1 MNDFE
6 NLLLAQKDVFVL
18 DKSIPIRTFISI
30 DLSDKNNEIAP
41 LLTNPSEF
49 ENYIDF
55 NLAKS
60 KARVAYGGYL
70 EKRNLY
76 NQSTIFQ
83 SFDEVRN
90 IHLGIDLW
98 TKAGTKVLAALDG
111 VVHSIQNNVGIGNYG
126 PTIIL
131 EHNIENQKFWTL
143 YGHLSLDSIGH
154 IKKGVVV
161 SKSTEIAK
169 LGISA
174 ENGNYAPH
182 LHFQIITEISNS
194 IGDYPG
200 VCSEKKLS
208 FYLNNCPDPNLL
220 LKIN

>member
-6 NLLLAQKDVFVL
+6 VVLLAQKNVFVL
-18 DKSIPIRTFISI
+18 DKLIPISKYSPI
-30 DLSDKNNEIAP
+30 DLSNKNLELAP
-41 LLTNPSEF
+41 ILTSPPEF
-49 ENYIDF
+49 ENYIDS

-60 KARVAYGGYL
+60 NAIVAFGGYL

-90 IHLGIDLW
+90 IHIGIDLW
-98 TKAGTKVLAALDG
+98 VKAGTTVLAALDG
-111 VVHSIQNNVGIGNYG
+111 IVFSIQNNVGIGNYG

-131 EHNIENQKFWTL
+131 EHKIENQKFWTL
-143 YGHLSLDSIGH
+143 YGHLSLDSVH
-154 IKKGVVV
+154 DLKKGTAV
-161 SKSTEIAK
+161 SNGSVIAT

-182 LHFQIITEISNS
+182 LHFQIIRDINDFT
-194 IGDYPG
+194 GDYPG
-200 VCSEKKLS
+200 VCSEAKLS
-208 FYLNNCPDPNLL
+208 FYRNNCPDPNLL
-220 LKIN
+220 LKIK